1 MFTKI
6 SLLKFSKD
14 FTSKLSARFSPSYFF
29 GSKILLISFVSTFS
43 ISNGVGSL
51 NRRKGKKARTK
62 REVGQD
68 RARTGEDRTELIR
81 MNAGK
86 GVAGKYVFGDTKKA
100 GRREAGRKE
109 AG

>member
-1 MFTKI
+1 M
-6 SLLKFSKD
+6 
-14 FTSKLSARFSPSYFF
+14 SKLFARFSPSYFF

-68 RARTGEDRTELIR
+68 RARTGEDRT
-81 MNAGK
+81 K
-86 GVAGKYVFGDTKKA
+86 
-100 GRREAGRKE
+100 REVGQD
-109 AG
+109 